1 MNVYN
6 KYVEKAYRY
15 NLFLYKLNYN
25 LQIDKHTS
33 TGQHV
38 IYSILANDNSFFINN
53 YKFRS
58 MYSLQS
64 STNASSHIY
73 YCNVRKS
80 ADTGFNRLFKIFL
93 WILVV

>member
-15 NLFLYKLNYN
+15 NFFLYKLNNN

-38 IYSILANDNSFFINN
+38 IYSILANDKFF
-53 YKFRS
+53 S
-58 MYSLQS
+58 
-64 STNASSHIY
+64 
-73 YCNVRKS
+73 
-80 ADTGFNRLFKIFL
+80 
-93 WILVV
+93 

>member
-6 KYVEKAYRY
+6 KYVEKTYIY

-53 YKFRS
+53 YKF
-58 MYSLQS
+58 
-64 STNASSHIY
+64 
-73 YCNVRKS
+73 
-80 ADTGFNRLFKIFL
+80 
-93 WILVV
+93 